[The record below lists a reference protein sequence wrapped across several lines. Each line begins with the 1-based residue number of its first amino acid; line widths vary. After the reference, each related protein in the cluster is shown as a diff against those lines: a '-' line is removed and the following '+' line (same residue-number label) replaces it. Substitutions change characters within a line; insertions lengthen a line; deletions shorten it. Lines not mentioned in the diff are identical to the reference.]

1 MSDSLTLPEPGT
13 DRVTGSAQPERGR
26 LLVLTGPSGVGK
38 GTLIERLLKQHPNL
52 HYSVSVTTRSPRP
65 GEAEGIHYYFCSREE
80 FIALRES
87 GGLLEWAEY
96 ANNFYGTPL
105 RPLQN
110 QLEQGYDVLLEIE
123 LAGSRQVVKVWP
135 EAIRIFLKPPSLQE
149 LERRLRERAQD
160 SEASIQQRLDQA
172 SAELQAI
179 QEFDYVIVNDNI
191 ERALKELELYLYDSP
206 AE

>member
-1 MSDSLTLPEPGT
+1 
-13 DRVTGSAQPERGR
+13 
-26 LLVLTGPSGVGK
+26 VGK

-52 HYSVSVTTRSPRP
+52 HYSVSVTTRTPRP
-65 GEAEGIHYYFCSREE
+65 GEEEGVNYYFCTREE
-80 FIALRES
+80 FVALRES

-105 RPLQN
+105 KPVQSK
-110 QLEQGYDVLLEIE
+110 LEQGFDVLLEIE
-123 LAGSRQVVKVWP
+123 LAGSRQVVKMWP

-172 SAELQAI
+172 RAELKAI
-179 QEFDYVIVNDNI
+179 QEFDYVIINDDI
-191 ERALKELELYLYDSP
+191 DRALKELEVYLYNADAP
-206 AE
+206 AD